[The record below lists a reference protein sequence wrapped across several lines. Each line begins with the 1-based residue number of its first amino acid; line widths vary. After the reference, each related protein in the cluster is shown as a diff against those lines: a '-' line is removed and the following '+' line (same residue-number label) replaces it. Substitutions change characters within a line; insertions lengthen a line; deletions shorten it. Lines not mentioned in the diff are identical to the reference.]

1 MLAYRRRTLR
11 AVLAA
16 ASRCSRLERD
26 VLEHATEIVSWRAV
40 ADFRTILP
48 ANSLYETVY
57 AHGTTQNHPPTAGL
71 YRFQFAAAFDTR
83 AHPDGSYRLDV
94 EVGDSRGNSARGHLT
109 VQLAN
114 AEV

>member
-1 MLAYRRRTLR
+1 MTPIPPLAPYSHMPVTPALVRW
-11 AVLAA
+11 
-16 ASRCSRLERD
+16 RL
-26 VLEHATEIVSWRAV
+26 VAHATEIVPWRAV

-48 ANSLYETVY
+48 ANSLYKTVY
-57 AHGTTQNHPPTAGL
+57 AHATTQNHPPTAGL
-71 YRFQFAAAFDTR
+71 YRFQLAAAFDTR